1 MVPDILWKAVFIVLT
16 LRNTQ
21 EVKTMAQDLFK
32 WYVVRAISGKEK
44 KAKEYIESE
53 VAKRGLSQYV
63 PQVLVPTEKVFTIR
77 NGKKVVKD
85 RNFYPGYVILQA
97 DFTTKEELI
106 PIIQNVP
113 NVLDFLRE
121 KEDGKPTP
129 MRVAEVNRILGTM
142 DEQKDIDGSMS
153 ERYMVGESVKVIE
166 GPFNSFSGVVEEV
179 NEEKHR
185 LKVIVKIFG
194 RKTPLEL
201 TFNQVEKE

>member
-1 MVPDILWKAVFIVLT
+1 
-16 LRNTQ
+16 
-21 EVKTMAQDLFK
+21 MAQDLFK